1 MFEDETV
8 DNSEGA
14 TTSTNDDNGIASQDA
29 LESSSDS
36 SVDNAQDNGETKEG
50 DAGPK
55 TMKEAI
61 AAALRE
67 GSEESE
73 EESPASAED
82 QEKQEAAKSEADNAR
97 LDKNPRF
104 QEVIAERDK
113 VRNELKEFEP
123 VREII
128 KNSGLSNDDFAATLQ
143 LGADYNRVMSGEKDP
158 VELLNLLVPIVQNL
172 QSVAG
177 FILPGDLQQAVQEG
191 QISKQYAQD
200 LAKQRIASAAAE
212 NRTQKLIAAQQAEE
226 QNRQNQ
232 QIEVTRQNVHK
243 ATNDWEAKQK
253 SIDPDYE
260 QKRQLVYNNISAVI
274 AQKTLAGQRVS
285 PQEAIQICNA
295 SYEKVNGYL
304 SGVLPRRN
312 GGNKSM
318 PGGAPSSKIVVKPAT
333 RKEAIAAAL
342 RGE

>member
-14 TTSTNDDNGIASQDA
+14 TTSTNDDNEIASQDA
-29 LESSSDS
+29 LENSSDS
-36 SVDNAQDNGETKEG
+36 SVDNAQENGEIKDGSTG
-50 DAGPK
+50 HK
-55 TMKEAI
+55 TAREAI

-73 EESPASAED
+73 EESPASVED

-104 QEVIAERDK
+104 QEVIAERDNA
-113 VRNELKEFEP
+113 RNELKSFEP
-123 VREII
+123 IKEII
-128 KNSGLSNDDFAATLQ
+128 NNSGLSNEDFAATMQ

-158 VELLNLLVPIVQNL
+158 IDLLNMLVPIVQNL

-177 FILPGDLQQAVQEG
+177 FILPGDLQKAVQEG
-191 QISKQYAQD
+191 QISKEYAQD

-212 NRTQKLIAAQQAEE
+212 NRTQKLLAAQEAEK
-226 QNRQNQ
+226 QRAQNQ
-232 QIEVTRQNVHK
+232 QIEITRQNVHK

-285 PQEAIQICNA
+285 PQEAIQICDA
-295 SYEKVNGYL
+295 SYEKVNEYL

-312 GGNKSM
+312 GGNRSM

-333 RKEAIAAAL
+333 RKDAIAAAL